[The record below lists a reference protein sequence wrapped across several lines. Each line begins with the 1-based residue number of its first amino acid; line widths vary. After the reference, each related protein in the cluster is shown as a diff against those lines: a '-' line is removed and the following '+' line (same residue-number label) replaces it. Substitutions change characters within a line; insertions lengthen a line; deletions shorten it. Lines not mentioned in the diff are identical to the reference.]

1 MVERDDGTVGILK
14 LEAVVHVVQ
23 RVLPHDYDVDRAHRP
38 RVQLVLESDRRD
50 ELGLLGR
57 RL

>member
-1 MVERDDGTVGILK
+1 MIERDDGAVGILK

-23 RVLPHDYDVDRAHRP
+23 RVLPHDYDAHRP